1 MEGSANKG
9 NNPDLW
15 SRLLTQLDDK
25 LQFGLLERLRRA
37 ASYHFEG
44 EILYIEPGSADDE
57 VYLAKGSVFQ
67 QLQVFAQ
74 AATNVER
81 VKLKKDGA

>member
-9 NNPDLW
+9 NNPELW
-15 SRLLTQLDDK
+15 NRLLTQLDDK

-37 ASYHFEG
+37 TSYHFEG
-44 EILYIEPGSADDE
+44 DTLYIEPGSADDE
-57 VYLAKGSVFQ
+57 GYLTKGSVFQ

-74 AATNVER
+74 AATKVER
-81 VKLKKDGA
+81 VKLRKEGS

>member
-1 MEGSANKG
+1 MIEVSSKG
-9 NNPDLW
+9 NNPVLW
-15 SRLLTQLDDK
+15 TALLHELDEK

-44 EILYIEPGSADDE
+44 DTLFIEPGSTEDGL
-57 VYLAKGSVFQ
+57 YLSKAAVLT

-74 AATNVER
+74 GAVNVVH
-81 VKLKKDGA
+81 VKLEKHP